1 MYTGIVA
8 ATGRIVDVERGP
20 ADACERR
27 LTVDCPSI
35 AADLEPGDSVAISG
49 ACLTAETV
57 DDERFMAG
65 LSGETTARTWFDT
78 AAVGDRVNLE
88 RPVRVNA
95 RLDGHIV
102 EGTVD
107 TTTEVLARERTP
119 DGLQLRLELP
129 EGYADQVVEKSTLTV
144 EGASLTVVDR
154 DTETFALT
162 LVPETTARTT
172 LDSVEPGDRVN
183 VETNVLAKYVDRLHA
198 GA

>member
-8 ATGRIVDVERGP
+8 ATGRIVDVDRGP

-78 AAVGDRVNLE
+78 AAVGD
-88 RPVRVNA
+88 RVNA

>member
-78 AAVGDRVNLE
+78 AAVGD
-88 RPVRVNA
+88 RVNA